1 MFVMHMTAAKRK
13 KTNVVAS
20 RVLLRGWYLSILD
33 GRGLHKQARVPT
45 GC

>member
-1 MFVMHMTAAKRK
+1 MPGIARKK

-33 GRGLHKQARVPT
+33 
-45 GC
+45 